1 MSINSTN
8 PSVYFGGTWERIAKG
23 RTLVGVD
30 EDDTDFSASSIT
42 GGEKTHTLTLDE
54 IPSHNHRATS
64 SLAGWVQSGAPL
76 TWTGSGSGYNVVD
89 GSNQGGGQSH
99 NNLQPFYTCYIWCR
113 IA

>member
-42 GGEKTHTLTLDE
+42 GGEKTHTLTTTE
-54 IPSHNHRATS
+54 MPSHSHKLPISGTAGSSDYLISSYTTASRVELGSTGAT
-64 SLAGWVQSGAPL
+64 
-76 TWTGSGSGYNVVD
+76 
-89 GSNQGGGQSH
+89 GGGQAH
-99 NNLQPFYTCYIWCR
+99 NNLQPFYTCYIWLR
-113 IA
+113 TA